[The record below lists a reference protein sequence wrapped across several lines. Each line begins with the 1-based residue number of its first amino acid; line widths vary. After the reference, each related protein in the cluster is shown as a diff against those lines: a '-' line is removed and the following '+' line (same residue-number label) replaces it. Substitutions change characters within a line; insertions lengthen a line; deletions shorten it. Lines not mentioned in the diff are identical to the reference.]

1 MIYLPIIGLLYI
13 PSFINV
19 IYMGKK
25 EIKLHL
31 EFDKKLKDKGYEKTD
46 DYNLVS
52 LIADEVVDRR
62 EYATR
67 ILLSLFPVSNLY
79 PFIQIITKKLDCE
92 YKTIL
97 DSLDN
102 QEVLESLEEK
112 KYIFNQNTIFRVK
125 ENIISKMDE
134 MIKIDGSSID
144 DNKHIEISENDSLKQ
159 LKQKKKLLN
168 EMIYLQKLKKMEQN
182 FLHQE
187 SETDKD
193 LTGKGKQ
200 LGLIKKNNK
209 KSKI

>member
-1 MIYLPIIGLLYI
+1 MIYVPIIGLLYI
-13 PSFINV
+13 PSLINV
-19 IYMGKK
+19 IYMGRK

-46 DYNLVS
+46 DHNLFS
-52 LIADEVVDRR
+52 LIADEVVDRGK
-62 EYATR
+62 YATR

-102 QEVLESLEEK
+102 QEVLEFLEEK

-134 MIKIDGSSID
+134 MIKVDGSSID
-144 DNKHIEISENDSLKQ
+144 DNKHIVISENDSLNQ

-168 EMIYLQKLKKMEQN
+168 EMIYLQKLKEMEEN

-187 SETDKD
+187 PEADKD
-193 LTGKGKQ
+193 LTGKRKHLRIIKQ
-200 LGLIKKNNK
+200 FNK
-209 KSKI
+209 KTKI